1 MKMKK
6 LLYAA
11 FAGVA
16 LMTVASG
23 CQIDN
28 YDEPD
33 HWIKGHIVYDGK
45 PLGLR
50 GTNRSVS
57 IELWERGY
65 GKEAAQVVYVGQ
77 DGSFSTATYGKFA
90 VRLVA
95 KDGLGPWETRT
106 GQDTVFID
114 KVDKNMVVDYPVIPY
129 FTISDETYELSADS
143 VLTAKFV
150 VAQISSQ
157 AEPGT
162 MGLLVNKT
170 QFVDL
175 SGSCNIKNVSGE
187 TKTGEV
193 TFKLDVKD
201 VMKANRYL
209 FARVY
214 VKAGNSDEAVYSVNP
229 YRVK

>member
-1 MKMKK
+1 MKSNK
-6 LLYAA
+6 LLYAV
-11 FAGVA
+11 FAGLFIGTMFTSCEV
-16 LMTVASG
+16 
-23 CQIDN
+23 DN

-50 GTNRSVS
+50 GTNQSVS

-65 GKEAAQVVYVGQ
+65 GKEAAQVVFVGQ
-77 DGSFSTATYGKFA
+77 DGSFSTATYGKFS

-95 KDGLGPWETRT
+95 KDGLGPWENRH
-106 GQDTVFID
+106 DTVYIND
-114 KVDKNMVVDYPVIPY
+114 VQKMTTVDYPVIPFY
-129 FTISDETYELSADS
+129 TISDERYELSPDS
-143 VLTAKFV
+143 ILTAKFTV
-150 VAQISSQ
+150 TQVSEQAQVGQ
-157 AEPGT
+157 

-175 SGSCNIKNVSGE
+175 STNCNLKSTNSVTS
-187 TKTGEV
+187 TGEA
-193 TFKLDVKD
+193 TMTLDIKD
-201 VMKANRYL
+201 LMKSQKFL

-214 VKAGNSDEAVYSVNP
+214 VKPGGCDEAVYSVEP